1 MGACDMEGY
10 FLDSRRL
17 LNGSWRAFERDIA
30 RLLVQ
35 NAFVDVRIVGGSG
48 DHGADVLGVKD
59 GKLWVVQCKYTSDS
73 YPDQRAADEVVEAS
87 RYYEA
92 DRLAIATSRPF
103 GPALN
108 SAIDR
113 WGRLGIRIE
122 SLPPATL
129 IEMVRRSPEYP
140 KAKRELRDYQDDC
153 VQRLTAAL
161 RETGRGQL
169 VLATGLGKTVV
180 MAETTAQLI
189 RDGMIDSQRV
199 LVLADKREL
208 VEQLQREFWQQ
219 LPKTIPTHLLIGGE
233 EPSFWDGITFA
244 TVQSVIPRLGSMPE
258 FGLVWVD
265 EAHHIGSDSF
275 RRVISELGSPMVGG
289 ATATP
294 WRGDRFDIDIVLGQP
309 VAKIGIDEGL
319 RRGFLCEADYRLLAD
334 NIDWEFVRKQ
344 SRHEYSIKEL
354 NTRLLIPTRDEEA
367 VRLITEVFKR
377 ETRRS
382 VIVFC
387 AGVEHAKSF
396 AAMLRLY
403 GFRASYITG
412 ELDPREREKTMAR
425 LRKGSIDAVTTVDIF
440 NEGVDVPD
448 VDMLVFM
455 RVTHSRR
462 IFVQQLGR
470 GLRLAPNK
478 KKVVVLDFVSDLR
491 RISEV
496 IDLQKSISGNLER
509 LDLVERIVQFSDH
522 GAGHFMFEWLLDQAD
537 LFKREGD
544 ASLELPEFNFPS
556 PPSPGAVQ

>member
-1 MGACDMEGY
+1 MEGY

-17 LNGSWRAFERDIA
+17 LNGSWRAFERDVA

-35 NAFVDVRIVGGSG
+35 NAFEDVRIVGGSG
-48 DHGADVLGVKD
+48 DRGADVLGVKN
-59 GKLWVVQCKYTSDS
+59 GSLWVVQCKFTSDS
-73 YPDQRAADEVVEAS
+73 YPDPHAVDEVVEAS
-87 RYYEA
+87 KFYEA
-92 DRLAIATSRPF
+92 DRLAIATSRAF

-108 SAIDR
+108 AAIDR
-113 WGRLGIRIE
+113 WARLGIRIE

-129 IEMVRRSPEYP
+129 LEMMRRSPEYP
-140 KAKRELRDYQDDC
+140 RARRDLRDYQDDC
-153 VQRLTAAL
+153 VQRLSAAL

-180 MAETTAQLI
+180 MAETTAQLL
-189 RDGMIDSQRV
+189 RDEVIDPGRV

-219 LPKTIPTHLLIGGE
+219 LPKSIPTHLLIGGE
-233 EPSFWDGITFA
+233 QPTFWDGITFA
-244 TVQSVIPRLGSMPE
+244 TVQSVLPRLGNLPE
-258 FGLVWVD
+258 FGLVWID
-265 EAHHIGSDSF
+265 EAHHIGSESF
-275 RRVISELGSPMVGG
+275 RRVIDELGAPMVGG

-294 WRGDRFDIDIVLGQP
+294 WRGDHFDIDTILGQP

-344 SRHEYSIKEL
+344 SRNEYSIKEL

-367 VRLITEVFKR
+367 ARVIADTFKK
-377 ETRRS
+377 ESRRS
-382 VIVFC
+382 LIVFC

-396 AAMLRLY
+396 SAMLKLY
-403 GFRASYITG
+403 GFRSAHITG
-412 ELDPREREKTMAR
+412 EMDPRDREKTMAG
-425 LRKGSIDAVTTVDIF
+425 LRRGTINAVTTVDIF

-448 VDMLVFM
+448 VDMLAFM

-478 KKVVVLDFVSDLR
+478 DKVVVLDFVSDLR

-496 IDLQKSISGNLER
+496 IDLQKSISGDVER
-509 LDLVERIVQFSDH
+509 LDLVERVVQFSDH

-537 LFKREGD
+537 LFNREGD
-544 ASLELPEFNFPS
+544 AKLELPEFNFPL